1 MLLLLTF
8 FITPPHPP
16 RPRPRHV
23 SLPPSPSLLHLISP
37 SHLIL
42 PSLPHSERTTK
53 IKSTA
58 VTGDALDERAAAP
71 VAVTVLSRE
80 VREAV
85 EERSELEGNKEAEE
99 GAEVEMWSEVV
110 ERRPRGSQPLIDC
123 SRLAEAL
130 CVYRFKHKPRLLL
143 CLIHRVMMEKVVIVN
158 PDNLNLY
165 PPKTFTHI
173 LKFKVQH
180 FRQYCCR
187 FSNQIQFFQ
196 SYVK

>member
-1 MLLLLTF
+1 M
-8 FITPPHPP
+8 
-16 RPRPRHV
+16 
-23 SLPPSPSLLHLISP
+23 
-37 SHLIL
+37 
-42 PSLPHSERTTK
+42 
-53 IKSTA
+53 
-58 VTGDALDERAAAP
+58 TGDALDERAAAP

-130 CVYRFKHKPRLLL
+130 CVYGFKHKPRLLL
-143 CLIHRVMMEKVVIVN
+143 CLIHTVMMENLVIFN

-165 PPKTFTHI
+165 PPKDLHTHSEVQGPEFQAILLLI
-173 LKFKVQH
+173 LK
-180 FRQYCCR
+180 
-187 FSNQIQFFQ
+187 SNSILSIICQIE
-196 SYVK
+196 YVKHTIFKQEN